1 MKTAFNK
8 QLQDQQIDIKIK
20 LAVLWASLMFCYIYC
35 DYFELYSPGKIE
47 AMING
52 KSMLDSPLKVFLAA
66 VMMSIPA
73 LMICFSVF
81 FKPLINRILNI
92 IFSIFFACL
101 LTLIAFSL
109 DVETHAFYTYFAA
122 IEIII
127 TLFICYLAFKWPA
140 QTISQNHAA

>member
-92 IFSIFFACL
+92 IFS
-101 LTLIAFSL
+101 
-109 DVETHAFYTYFAA
+109 
-122 IEIII
+122 
-127 TLFICYLAFKWPA
+127 
-140 QTISQNHAA
+140 